1 MEQNHVVKKNRSLLN
16 FHRLRFGGAMV
27 TDKGSA
33 SPPPPLPLSE
43 PLQAQKNA
51 LENDNIKWFTGVG
64 VAVGMYLVWGRV
76 QVRIK

>member
-1 MEQNHVVKKNRSLLN
+1 
-16 FHRLRFGGAMV
+16 MV